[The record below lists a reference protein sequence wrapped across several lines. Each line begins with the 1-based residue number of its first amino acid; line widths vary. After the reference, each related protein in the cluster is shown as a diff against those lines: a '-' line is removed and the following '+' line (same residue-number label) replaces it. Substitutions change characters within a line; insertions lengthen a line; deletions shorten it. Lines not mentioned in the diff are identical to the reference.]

1 MNAERLL
8 HERSAPLPSS
18 KSSVSEAASAEP
30 AVVARSET
38 KSIVANPN
46 ASTPGG
52 AIFAASAKM
61 GMYPNIKPPDATTL
75 LIARGASG
83 AADGSREPS
92 QASTTSRRARPQT
105 AFTAAPT
112 AKDVLS
118 VKENANP
125 GARAYSAPAARRYA
139 AVARMPPSMD
149 SSSMTLYPQAGSVNC
164 AYANVV
170 NVTSDV
176 GGSRYANRNSAHVAT
191 RGVKHGANGASAARV
206 AEPKKRET
214 FSVRFCRRRE
224 ENREA
229 ARRSL
234 SLMSA
239 VMSWCA
245 SSSSKPPMSSMSSS
259 PMSRFGHTA
268 SASRRASYAP
278 SRAQKSLVSRRR
290 RLRDAFGSGT
300 AQAAAAA
307 ARAKTPASA
316 MTILASVSASR
327 GMESAVAV
335 KLPAERT
342 SMPALCTRMAFF
354 ESPPLICAS
363 APSAPVSQIAKT
375 TTEETPAAYSA
386 GIESTRA

>member
-1 MNAERLL
+1 
-8 HERSAPLPSS
+8 
-18 KSSVSEAASAEP
+18 
-30 AVVARSET
+30 
-38 KSIVANPN
+38 
-46 ASTPGG
+46 
-52 AIFAASAKM
+52 M

-112 AKDVLS
+112 ANDVLS

-125 GARAYSAPAARRYA
+125 ETRAYSAPAARRYA

-176 GGSRYANRNSAHVAT
+176 GGSRYANRNSAHVAA
-191 RGVKHGANGASAARV
+191 RGVKHGANGARNARV
-206 AEPKKRET
+206 AERVLAVEKHV
-214 FSVRFCRRRE
+214 FFNSVRRRRE

-229 ARRSL
+229 RRAR
-234 SLMSA
+234 LMSSA
-239 VMSWCA
+239 VVSSA
-245 SSSSKPPMSSMSSS
+245 SSSSSKPPMSSSS
-259 PMSRFGHTA
+259 PRFGQTA

-278 SRAQKSLVSRRR
+278 SRARRR
-290 RLRDAFGSGT
+290 VVFTQKAFGSGT

-316 MTILASVSASR
+316 MTILASVSLSK

-335 KLPAERT
+335 KLPADLT

-354 ESPPLICAS
+354 ESPPLSCAS

>member
-1 MNAERLL
+1 MNEGRLL

-18 KSSVSEAASAEP
+18 IASVSEAASAEP

-38 KSIVANPN
+38 KSIDANPN

-75 LIARGASG
+75 LIARGTNG
-83 AADGSREPS
+83 AAEGSREPS

-105 AFTAAPT
+105 AFTAAPI

-118 VKENANP
+118 VNENAKP
-125 GARAYSAPAARRYA
+125 GACAYSAAAARRYP
-139 AVARMPPSMD
+139 AVARMPPSME

-191 RGVKHGANGASAARV
+191 RGVKHGANGASAAEKHSKKHPRV
-206 AEPKKRET
+206 
-214 FSVRFCRRRE
+214 FSVRRRRE

-229 ARRSL
+229 RRSW
-234 SLMSA
+234 LMSA
-239 VMSWCA
+239 VMSST
-245 SSSSKPPMSSMSSS
+245 SSSSNPFMSSS
-259 PMSRFGHTA
+259 SPRFGQTA

-278 SRAQKSLVSRRR
+278 SRARRCVVFTQK
-290 RLRDAFGSGT
+290 AFGSGT

-316 MTILASVSASR
+316 MTILASVSLSR

-335 KLPAERT
+335 KLPADLT

-354 ESPPLICAS
+354 ESPPLSCAS

>member
-1 MNAERLL
+1 ML

-18 KSSVSEAASAEP
+18 KYSVSEAASAEP
-30 AVVARSET
+30 AVVARSQT

-191 RGVKHGANGASAARV
+191 RGVKHGANGASAAEKHSKKHPRV
-206 AEPKKRET
+206 
-214 FSVRFCRRRE
+214 FSVRRRRE

-229 ARRSL
+229 RRSW
-234 SLMSA
+234 LMSA
-239 VMSWCA
+239 VMSST
-245 SSSSKPPMSSMSSS
+245 SSSSNPFMSSS
-259 PMSRFGHTA
+259 SPRFGHTA
-268 SASRRASYAP
+268 SASRRAPSHAP
-278 SRAQKSLVSRRR
+278 SRARLASRVSRRR
-290 RLRDAFGSGT
+290 RLRNAFGSGT

-354 ESPPLICAS
+354 ESPPLSCAS